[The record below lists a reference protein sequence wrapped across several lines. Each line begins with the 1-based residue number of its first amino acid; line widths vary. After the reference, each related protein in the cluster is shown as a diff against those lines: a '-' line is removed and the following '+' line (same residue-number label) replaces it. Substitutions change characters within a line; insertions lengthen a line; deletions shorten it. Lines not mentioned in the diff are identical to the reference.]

1 MKPILVNSCLIFLLF
16 TIFMTT
22 ACSRRMYN
30 EDPVKRVQR
39 YNSGGF
45 EVKANTDVNDSN
57 MYKNLTV
64 YGIVKLGDTNE
75 KAINTSVTFRSRKE
89 VIIGSTVTDLNG
101 AFEMELSSSDFSG
114 NIEFAN
120 GVHNYTIENIDM
132 GQYFKVYKFKVK
144 LPMRYV
150 MDAVY
155 IPLTK
160 KERRQIKK
168 MPKTAGKIRSS
179 VKL

>member
-1 MKPILVNSCLIFLLF
+1 
-16 TIFMTT
+16 
-22 ACSRRMYN
+22 
-30 EDPVKRVQR
+30 
-39 YNSGGF
+39 
-45 EVKANTDVNDSN
+45 
-57 MYKNLTV
+57 
-64 YGIVKLGDTNE
+64 
-75 KAINTSVTFRSRKE
+75 
-89 VIIGSTVTDLNG
+89 
-101 AFEMELSSSDFSG
+101 MELSSSDFSG